1 MRVVVVGATGNAG
14 TSLLRSFA
22 DEPRVESVLGIA
34 RRLPELQL
42 PKVEWAV
49 ADITRDDLAP
59 HFRGADCVVH
69 LAWLIQ
75 PSRQPEKLWHTNVH
89 GSERVF
95 RAVADAGVASL
106 VYASSV
112 GAYSPGPKDR
122 LVDESWPTGGI
133 PTSLYSREKAE
144 LERILDRFEAQRP
157 EIRVVRLRPA
167 LIFKRESATEQR
179 RLFAGPLLPTQIL
192 RPRVFPFVPDTP
204 NLVFQ
209 AVHSYDI
216 GDAYRLATVSD
227 ARGAF
232 NIAAEP
238 VIGVDELAEL
248 LQTRKLPVPR
258 QVLRQ
263 AAQLSWRL
271 HLQPIPVGWVD
282 MALNVPLLDTT
293 RARTEL
299 GWEPRHSGI
308 DALRDVLDGMREGAD
323 DRTPPLEQRS
333 RLRELATGIG
343 RREG

>member
-14 TSLLRSFA
+14 TSLLRSLA
-22 DEPRVESVLGIA
+22 DEDAVDSVLGLA
-34 RRLPELQL
+34 RRLPALEL
-42 PKVEWAV
+42 PKVEWAS
-49 ADITRDDLAP
+49 ADITRDDLVP

-75 PSRQPEKLWHTNVH
+75 PTRQPEKLWQTNVH

-95 RAVADAGVASL
+95 RAVADAGVPSL
-106 VYASSV
+106 VYASSI

-122 LVDESWPTGGI
+122 RVDESWPTGGI
-133 PTSLYSREKAE
+133 RTSLYSCEKAE
-144 LERILDRFEAQRP
+144 VERILDRFEAERAG
-157 EIRVVRLRPA
+157 IRVVRLRPA

-179 RLFAGPLLPTQIL
+179 RLFAGPLLPTPLL
-192 RPRVFPFVPDTP
+192 RPRIFPFVPDTP

-216 GDAYRLATVSD
+216 GDAYRLATVSG

-238 VIGVDELAEL
+238 VIDVDALARL
-248 LQTRKLPVPR
+248 LETRKLPVPR

-263 AAQLSWRL
+263 AAQLTWRL

-299 GWEPRHSGI
+299 GWEPRRTGLE
-308 DALRDVLDGMREGAD
+308 ALADVIAGMREGAD
-323 DRTPPLEQRS
+323 ERTPPLERRS
-333 RLRELATGIG
+333 RIRELATGIG
-343 RREG
+343 SREG